1 MSLIRL
7 ACSVLLAT
15 MVASTAWAEAVT
27 EADWAE
33 KPTPERVGGAYPK
46 MAQMLA
52 IEGTAILSCKV
63 TAGGILENCAA
74 SAEAPREFG
83 FAAAALSLT
92 PYFRMRPEIRDG
104 RAALSEVR
112 IPLHFILP
120 EPQPLAQT
128 GRPTSAQAQA
138 LARDFVR
145 LDHRADQLREL
156 YRAKSQLLEFIRTPG
171 APPDVRQAAG
181 AATRAALEGRMEEI
195 LDAMAS
201 VYAAKFTERE
211 LKDIVRATREKDP
224 PVFLVQRADL
234 TEVEKNLMSE
244 FNRRLQVSA
253 RAAFCERQACTPDR
267 DFGLPRAGQG
277 GPEVTIPAPIWLER
291 PTVEQIATARPPL
304 ANAFGIEGRVQL
316 ACTVGPLGIVDT
328 CDITEESP
336 NGLGFGAAAQSL
348 RGYFR
353 LSPAVMQRG
362 VGDVADVQ
370 VRFPAPFNHKEAMQ
384 DPAAAPPQKI
394 ELVRAYLNAVR
405 GDAVRDDEIGRAL
418 AAFDSMK
425 LEGLDAAAR
434 ATAREVIRSAAVRT
448 WGEMSDLVARSYAS
462 ALTESELHHA
472 LQFTETPGGK
482 VS

>member
-277 GPEVTIPAPIWLER
+277 GPEVNIPVREADR
-291 PTVEQIATARPPL
+291 GTDRNGATAAGQCVWNRRQGAVGLHCWPSRDRRYMRYHRGIAKRPWLRRGRPVV
-304 ANAFGIEGRVQL
+304 AGIF
-316 ACTVGPLGIVDT
+316 
-328 CDITEESP
+328 S
-336 NGLGFGAAAQSL
+336 AQSC
-348 RGYFR
+348 
-353 LSPAVMQRG
+353 
-362 VGDVADVQ
+362 
-370 VRFPAPFNHKEAMQ
+370 
-384 DPAAAPPQKI
+384 
-394 ELVRAYLNAVR
+394 
-405 GDAVRDDEIGRAL
+405 GDAAWRRRRG
-418 AAFDSMK
+418 
-425 LEGLDAAAR
+425 
-434 ATAREVIRSAAVRT
+434 
-448 WGEMSDLVARSYAS
+448 
-462 ALTESELHHA
+462 
-472 LQFTETPGGK
+472 
-482 VS
+482 